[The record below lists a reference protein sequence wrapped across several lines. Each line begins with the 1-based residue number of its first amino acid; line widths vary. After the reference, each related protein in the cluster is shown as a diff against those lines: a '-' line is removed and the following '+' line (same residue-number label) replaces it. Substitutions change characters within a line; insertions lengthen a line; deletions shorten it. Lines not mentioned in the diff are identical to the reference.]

1 MKSSLLKNINNQHLL
16 IFLFLLCS
24 AMIRFHDLGSI
35 PLNDSEASLALSALN
50 LAKGDFSNLAP
61 HPLYLAFTSLFFQFF
76 SANNITARFFPALIG
91 SVFPLLP
98 LLFRKWVGSAFA
110 LLMSILLIFD
120 PVLVSLSRQADSRML
135 AMFFF
140 VLMAAFLLQEKFVFA
155 GIAAGLFFLSGS
167 FTWYLIAVM
176 VISFVIY
183 AKITKFQKNRRGV
196 IASIK
201 NNVKKRNSFI
211 ISALICVILI
221 GTGFMRQPQ
230 LINSVIQSL
239 IDFSEGWF
247 KGGSFLNKSLILLVG
262 FIASYLLFIFF
273 LLIGLINKNGRYSHI
288 EKTFL
293 IYGAIS
299 FFFLIG
305 YPATSLIDILI
316 FLPFFYF
323 FVCKGI
329 LKWWLIIQK
338 NRKES
343 MLIGTPIIGL
353 VGFIWLAVLRI
364 LNLPLGSIEYAQM
377 LVAIIGSVFL
387 IGLMLLLIGW
397 GWSLKIALSGFSFGF
412 FTILFLFQASVNF
425 HSFSPSR
432 RPETEIWWASTYVED
447 SNILMNTVEEV
458 SLWNTG
464 IRNGLDIQITG
475 VDLPSLR
482 WQLRDHNVILSNVL
496 HPDNLSPVVVTK
508 TNDNPLLEDSYR
520 GQKVPY
526 FSELN
531 WIQNIPMSLVTVD
544 FYRWLF
550 FRDSMIKQDN
560 LFIWM
565 RADLFV
571 GNNIKFE
578 SRVF

>member
-1 MKSSLLKNINNQHLL
+1 MKSSLLKKINNQYLL
-16 IFLFLLCS
+16 IFLIIFCS
-24 AMIRFHDLGSI
+24 AIIRFHDLGSI

-61 HPLYLAFTSLFFQFF
+61 HPLYLVFTSLLIQFF
-76 SANNITARFFPALIG
+76 SANNIAARFFPALIG
-91 SVFPLLP
+91 SIFPLLP
-98 LLFRKWVGSAFA
+98 FLYRKWVGSAFA

-120 PVLVSLSRQADSRML
+120 PVLISLSRQVDSRML
-135 AMFFF
+135 AMFIFII
-140 VLMAAFLLQEKFVFA
+140 MAAFLLQEKLVFA
-155 GIAAGLFFLSGS
+155 GIAAGLFILSGS
-167 FTWYLIAVM
+167 FAWDLIVVM
-176 VISFVIY
+176 AITLVIY
-183 AKITKFQKNRRGV
+183 VKITKLQKNGWGV

-201 NNVKKRNSFI
+201 NNVKKRHSFI
-211 ISALICVILI
+211 ISALICLILI

-230 LINSVIQSL
+230 LINSVIQGL
-239 IDFSEGWF
+239 IDFSGGWF
-247 KGGSFLNKSLILLVG
+247 KGGLFLNKSLLLLVG
-262 FIASYLLFIFF
+262 FITSYLLFIFF
-273 LLIGLINKNGRYSHI
+273 LFIGLINKNGRSSHI
-288 EKTFL
+288 EKIIL

-305 YPATSLIDILI
+305 YPATSLIDLLI
-316 FLPFFYF
+316 FLPFFYY

-329 LKWWLIIQK
+329 LKWWLMIQK
-338 NRKES
+338 NRRES
-343 MLIGTPIIGL
+343 ILIGTPIIGL
-353 VGFIWLAVLRI
+353 FGFIWLAVLRI

-377 LVAIIGSVFL
+377 LVAIIGSAFL

-397 GWSLKIALSGFSFGF
+397 GWSIKIALSGFSFGF
-412 FTILFLFQASVNF
+412 FTILFLFQTSVNF

-432 RPETEIWWASTYVED
+432 RPESEIWWASTYVED
-447 SNILMNTVEEV
+447 SNILLKTVEEV

-464 IRNGLDIQITG
+464 IRNGLAIQIYG
-475 VDLPSLR
+475 VDSPSLQ
-482 WQLRDHNVILSNVL
+482 WQLRDHNVILSDVL

-508 TNDNPLLEDSYR
+508 TKDDPLLEGSYR

-526 FSELN
+526 LSEPN
-531 WIQNIPMSLVTVD
+531 WIQNIPMSLDTVD
-544 FYRWLF
+544 FYHWLF
-550 FRDSMIKQDN
+550 FRDSMIRQDN